1 MNNYKNTKA
10 PHSTITY
17 DRNEIE
23 QKTNNIYES
32 IVIVSKR
39 AKQIDAELKIELIN
53 KLEEF
58 STNNDTLEEVFE
70 NREQIEVSKFY
81 ERLPKATQIAVQEW
95 TDNEIYFRRVAE
107 EDNQ

>member
-1 MNNYKNTKA
+1 MNNYKNSKA
-10 PHSTITY
+10 PLSTLTY
-17 DRNEIE
+17 DRSVIE

-32 IVIVSKR
+32 IVIVAKR
-39 AKQIDAELKIELIN
+39 AKQIDSELKIELIN

-95 TDNEIYFRRVAE
+95 MDNEIYFRRVEE
-107 EDNQ
+107 EDNK